1 MSKASEIKEAIRQI
15 CGAGRGGNGLFLVG
29 EVQRVDGETCTV
41 NVAGLELDEVRL
53 TAVNDGADGKLLLTP
68 KEGSRVLLTDLSGG
82 MLRDLAVIG
91 YTEIEK
97 IEGTIGQM
105 AMEADSIEL
114 NGGDNGGLVN
124 IESLKKNLDT
134 LKKYVEAMKK
144 ATANGF
150 TSVGASTAANGP
162 AGRATFEGA
171 MAAQTI
177 NFEDMEDTKITH

>member
-1 MSKASEIKEAIRQI
+1 MNRVQDIKEAIRQI
-15 CGAGRGGNGLFLVG
+15 SGGNRGGNGLFLVG
-29 EVQRVDGETCTV
+29 KVKSVEGETCTV
-41 NVAGLELDEVRL
+41 DVAGLVLDEVRL
-53 TAVNDGADGKLLLTP
+53 TAVNDGTDGKLLLTP
-68 KEGSRVLLTDLSGG
+68 KADSMVLMADMSGG

-91 YTEIEK
+91 YTHIEK
-97 IEGTIGQM
+97 GEASFGQI
-105 AMEADSIEL
+105 AIEADSIEL

-124 IESLKKNLDT
+124 IESLKNNLDT

-144 ATANGF
+144 AIANGF

-171 MAAQTI
+171 MAAQMI

>member
-1 MSKASEIKEAIRQI
+1 MGKAQDIKEAIRQI
-15 CGAGRGGNGLFLVG
+15 CGAKGGSGLFLVG
-29 EVQRVDGETCTV
+29 EVKSVEGETCTV

-68 KEGSRVLLTDLSGG
+68 KEGSMVLLTDLSGG
-82 MLRDLAVIG
+82 NLRDLAVIV
-91 YTEIEK
+91 YTNIEK
-97 IEGTIGQM
+97 IEATFEQI
-105 AMEADSIEL
+105 AIEADSIEL

-124 IESLKKNLDT
+124 IESLKNNLDT
-134 LKKYVEAMKK
+134 LKKYVEAMEK
-144 ATANGF
+144 AIANGF

-171 MAAQTI
+171 MAAQMI